1 MLYDLETST
10 IGLRRG
16 WSVSRALSWA
26 VCFADKTRAHGNL
39 RQVWLHRRLCLR
51 WIRGERGKSE
61 LNAGKRQFGRLQLL
75 RPCTNLQL
83 QHKASTQAAATRE
96 ATATR
101 VTDNR
106 TGRRKAMRI
115 AQHRERASTN
125 AWARRRPTWGGRAR
139 QAQQIHARRWT
150 RRRKY
155 TLPWNGSTCGACRRA
170 RTCVQRLA
178 RAPLAHAALAD
189 AHAKRQFPADGCT
202 VIEWLLRHDASA
214 C

>member
-39 RQVWLHRRLCLR
+39 PQVWLIEGCACAGSAVNAANPSSTRVNASSAIYTCLDPAQISSR
-51 WIRGERGKSE
+51 STKPA
-61 LNAGKRQFGRLQLL
+61 LRLQQRAR
-75 RPCTNLQL
+75 RP
-83 QHKASTQAAATRE
+83 ATR
-96 ATATR
+96 AADDR
-101 VTDNR
+101 A
-106 TGRRKAMRI
+106 GRRKAMRI
-115 AQHRERASTN
+115 GQRCGRASMN